1 MRLEYKWQAAIVV
14 AIGLFMAILDNT
26 VVNVALPQMASA
38 FHTNLDT
45 IKWVSTAYFLA
56 QAAIIPVT
64 GYVSDRIGTKTVF
77 LAALALF
84 TFGSALCAFAPNEK
98 YLIAFRVLQ
107 GIGGGALFPVA
118 FAITFR
124 VFPPTERGPAS
135 AVIGVPILL
144 APAFGPTIGGY
155 LTTTFN
161 WNAIFTVNIP
171 IGIVA
176 LLLGSFILHGRSAEQ
191 AVGDVPEVQGKRFD
205 FLGLVLSMAGVTA
218 LVYGISHAA
227 DTSGT
232 TTIGL
237 TDPTVLAFL
246 IAGSVML
253 LAFVVIELFVVSD
266 PVMDLRLFRNY
277 TFTIAN
283 VLMWSISALLF
294 GSLLLIPF
302 FFESV
307 QHQTAL
313 STGEI
318 LISQG
323 LAAAFATVLSGRFY
337 NAIGPRIMA
346 VFGFAMITVGTYGL
360 TLFSTTTTGAD
371 LQVWLVLRGIGLGF
385 TNIPMQT
392 LAVSVVSN
400 RAMARASSLINVTRQ
415 IAGALGITILTTYLL
430 QQTTGHAAS
439 VASSFLAS
447 SAGLHA
453 KAGCAANLAPNAT
466 AIQGCVQAA
475 TTHYVAS
482 HAFVLGLNDTFL
494 VTTILT
500 GVCAILALFVGR
512 DPAIEAAKRAAAR
525 GETAPGRPAMVGE

>member
-1 MRLEYKWQAAIVV
+1 MRLDYKWRAAIVT

-38 FHTNLDT
+38 FHTDLDT

-77 LAALALF
+77 LAALAIF
-84 TFGSALCAFAPNEK
+84 TAGSALCAFAPNEK
-98 YLIAFRVLQ
+98 YLIAFRVFQ
-107 GIGGGALFPVA
+107 GIGGGALFPVV

-135 AVIGVPILL
+135 AIIGVPVLL

-155 LTTTFN
+155 LTTTFD

-171 IGIVA
+171 IGVVA
-176 LLLGSFILHGRSAEQ
+176 FLLGALVLRGHRAEQ
-191 AVGDVPEVQGKRFD
+191 AVGDEPVLQGKRFD
-205 FLGLVLSMAGVTA
+205 ILGLLLSMAGVTA
-218 LVYGISHAA
+218 LVYGISHAG
-227 DTSGT
+227 DTKGGVT
-232 TTIGL
+232 LGW

-246 IAGSVML
+246 IAGGVL
-253 LAFVVIELFVVSD
+253 LLTFVIVELFVSD
-266 PVMDLRLFRNY
+266 PVMDLRLFLNY

-307 QHQTAL
+307 RHQTAL

-323 LAAAFATVLSGRFY
+323 LAAALATIISGRFY
-337 NAIGPRIMA
+337 NVIGPRIMA
-346 VFGFAMITVGTYGL
+346 VFGFAMITAGTYGL
-360 TLFSTTTTGAD
+360 TLFSVNTTGAD

-415 IAGALGITILTTYLL
+415 IAGALGVTVLTTYLL
-430 QQTTGHAAS
+430 QQATSHAAS
-439 VASSFLAS
+439 VASGFLAS
-447 SAGLHA
+447 PAGQQA
-453 KAGCAANLAPNAT
+453 RAACAAQLAPNVA
-466 AIQGCVQAA
+466 AVQGCVRAA
-475 TTHYVAS
+475 TTPYVSS

-494 VTTILT
+494 VTTIAT
-500 GVCAILALFVGR
+500 GVCVALALFVGR

-525 GETAPGRPAMVGE
+525 GETGAARPALLGE